1 MKTKNRILIVDDE
14 LSVRSSLEE
23 WFLEDGFEVETAE
36 DGEAAL
42 RTMHTAGPFDV
53 FVIDI
58 RMPGMDGITLQ
69 KRVHALPSKL

>member
-1 MKTKNRILIVDDE
+1 MKRKKKILIVDDE

-42 RTMHTAGPFDV
+42 RVMHNAGPFDV

-69 KRVHALPSKL
+69 KRV